1 MAKIIEIDLEKNI
14 VIPINEPFSKE
25 QLINTLAD
33 YWQYDKGEE
42 KVLRKEFKGSFEDF
56 IKEFDGKKYSV
67 LSSDDEVVVYDILEN
82 LPYELSKTEWVI
94 QKYLKPSTDLA
105 KSIIAEI
112 LTKEHQNKLEALQEE
127 IKATKEATLKSLEAL
142 SEVKLS

>member
-25 QLINTLAD
+25 QLINTLAE
-33 YWQYDKGEE
+33 YWEYDKGEE
-42 KVLRKEFKGSFEDF
+42 KTNRKEFKGSFEEF
-56 IKEFDGKKYSV
+56 KKEFEGKKYSV
-67 LSSDDEVVVYDILEN
+67 VSSENEVVVYDITEQV
-82 LPYELSKTEWVI
+82 PYELSKTEWVI

-112 LTKEHQNKLEALQEE
+112 QTMEQQNKLEALQEE

>member
-25 QLINTLAD
+25 QLINTLAE
-33 YWQYDKGEE
+33 YWGYEKGEE
-42 KVLRKEFKGSFEDF
+42 KTNRKEFKGSFDDF
-56 IKEFDGKKYSV
+56 KKAFEGKKYSV
-67 LSSDDEVVVYDILEN
+67 VSSENEVVVYDITEQ

-112 LTKEHQNKLEALQEE
+112 QTKVQKNKLEALQEE

-142 SEVKLS
+142 DCVKLS

>member
-33 YWQYDKGEE
+33 YWGYEKGEE
-42 KVLRKEFKGSFEDF
+42 KVFRKELKGSFEDF
-56 IKEFDGKKYSV
+56 KKDFDGKKYSV
-67 LSSDDEVVVYDILEN
+67 VSSEDEGLVYDILETV
-82 LPYELSKTEWVI
+82 PYELSKTEWVI

-112 LTKEHQNKLEALQEE
+112 QSKVQQNKLEALQEE

-142 SEVKLS
+142 DCVKLS

>member
-25 QLINTLAD
+25 QLINTLAE
-33 YWQYDKGEE
+33 YWGYEKGEE
-42 KVLRKEFKGSFEDF
+42 KTNRKEFKGSFEDF
-56 IKEFDGKKYSV
+56 KKEFEGKKYSV
-67 LSSDDEVVVYDILEN
+67 FSSGNEVVVYDITEQ
-82 LPYELSKTEWVI
+82 LPFELSKTEWVI
-94 QKYLKPSTDLA
+94 QRYLKPSTDLA

-112 LTKEHQNKLEALQEE
+112 QTKVQQNKLEALQEE

-142 SEVKLS
+142 DCVKLS

>member
-25 QLINTLAD
+25 QLINTLAE
-33 YWQYDKGEE
+33 YWEYDKGEE
-42 KVLRKEFKGSFEDF
+42 KTNRKEFKGSFEEF
-56 IKEFDGKKYSV
+56 KKEFEGKKYSV
-67 LSSDDEVVVYDILEN
+67 VSSENEVVVYDITEQV
-82 LPYELSKTEWVI
+82 PYELSKTEWVI

-112 LTKEHQNKLEALQEE
+112 QTMEQQNKLEALQEE

-142 SEVKLS
+142 DCVKLS

>member
-25 QLINTLAD
+25 QLIKTLAD
-33 YWQYDKGEE
+33 YWEYEKGQE
-42 KVLRKEFKGSFEDF
+42 KVLRKEFKGSFDDF
-56 IKEFDGKKYSV
+56 KKEFDGKKYSV
-67 LSSDDEVVVYDILEN
+67 LSSDDEVVVYDILEKM
-82 LPYELSKTEWVI
+82 PYELSKTEWVI

-112 LTKEHQNKLEALQEE
+112 QTKEQKNKLQALQEE
-127 IKATKEATLKSLEAL
+127 IKATKEDTLKSLEAL